1 MSKAT
6 KWAGVMGA
14 GLLLLS
20 SLPGCVAS
28 VPEQP
33 ATSVTF
39 VMNTVVEY
47 ELYGPDEQAEEAIQA
62 IDQALRDLENRMS
75 LYLED
80 SEIQRLNAAAGNG
93 EWIPLSEDTFDL
105 LKRAKEFGD
114 ASGGI
119 FDITIAPLTELWG
132 VTSEHP
138 QVPSSEEIQQALA
151 LVDYRG
157 LELDESLQAARLT
170 HAGMAVDLGG
180 AAKGYACDVARKVA
194 QQYEIT
200 SGYLS
205 IGGNLMVIGQ
215 KPDGK
220 QFTFGLRDPRG
231 SANEYIATISLPDS
245 TMATSGD
252 YERFFEQDGIRYHHI
267 LDPDTGYPSNGG
279 LMSVSVVTPDG
290 ALADFLSTTL
300 FILGRDAALEQL
312 NNIPGCGLILVDTD
326 KNVYLSDSLKEWFTP
341 ADSTGSYQF
350 EVPA

>member
-1 MSKAT
+1 
-6 KWAGVMGA
+6 
-14 GLLLLS
+14 
-20 SLPGCVAS
+20 
-28 VPEQP
+28 
-33 ATSVTF
+33 
-39 VMNTVVEY
+39 
-47 ELYGPDEQAEEAIQA
+47 
-62 IDQALRDLENRMS
+62 
-75 LYLED
+75 
-80 SEIQRLNAAAGNG
+80 
-93 EWIPLSEDTFDL
+93 
-105 LKRAKEFGD
+105 
-114 ASGGI
+114 
-119 FDITIAPLTELWG
+119 
-132 VTSEHP
+132 
-138 QVPSSEEIQQALA
+138 
-151 LVDYRG
+151 
-157 LELDESLQAARLT
+157 
-170 HAGMAVDLGG
+170 
-180 AAKGYACDVARKVA
+180 
-194 QQYEIT
+194 
-200 SGYLS
+200 
-205 IGGNLMVIGQ
+205 MVIGQ